1 MPEID
6 LDRIL
11 TAAVT
16 AGSVIMDIYE
26 RDFEVDLKS
35 DQSPLTEADR
45 QANAVIMEALSSHYP
60 HIPVISEENKE
71 VTYAERS
78 EWDQFWLVDPLDG
91 TKEFIKKNGEFT
103 VNIALIKKGLPVA
116 GIVYRPVERISYS
129 AESGSGAFRTLIGG
143 EAQRINNDKHYL
155 DQEQVSVVASRSHI
169 TPEVKD
175 FVGKLKELGKEV
187 DLISVG
193 SSLKLCLV
201 AEGSANV
208 YPRFGPTME
217 WDTGAAHAV
226 VLESGR
232 DVISHE
238 TGESLI
244 YNKPSLLNPWFI
256 VE

>member
-6 LDRIL
+6 LDLISS
-11 TAAVT
+11 AVIT

-26 RDFEVDLKS
+26 RDFEVDFKS
-35 DQSPLTEADR
+35 DHSPLTEADS
-45 QANAVIMEALSSHYP
+45 QANAVIMDALSTHYP
-60 HIPVISEENKE
+60 RIPIISEENKE
-71 VTYAERS
+71 VAYAERS
-78 EWDQFWLVDPLDG
+78 DWEQFWLVDPLDG

-103 VNIALIKKGLPVA
+103 VNIALIKKGFPVA
-116 GIVYRPVERISYS
+116 GIVYRPVDRISYS
-129 AESGSGAFRTLIGG
+129 AELGSGAFKTLIGG
-143 EAQRINNDKHYL
+143 ETKRIRNDRHYL
-155 DQEQVSVVASRSHI
+155 DQEKVSVVASRSHI
-169 TPEVKD
+169 TPEVAD
-175 FVGKLKELGKEV
+175 FVEELKESGKEE

-201 AEGSANV
+201 AEGSASV

-232 DVISHE
+232 NVISHE
-238 TGESLI
+238 TRKPLL

>member
-1 MPEID
+1 VFGID

-11 TAAVT
+11 GAAVT
-16 AGSVIMDIYE
+16 AGSVIMEIYE
-26 RDFEVDLKS
+26 RDFEVDFKS

-45 QANAVIMEALSSHYP
+45 QANSVIMDSLSTHYP
-60 HIPVISEENKE
+60 HIPIISEENKE
-71 VTYAERS
+71 VAYAERS
-78 EWDQFWLVDPLDG
+78 EWEQFWLVDPLDG

-129 AESGSGAFRTLIGG
+129 AESGSGAFRTLIGR
-143 EAQRINNDKHYL
+143 EAQRIHNDKHYL
-155 DQEQVSVVASRSHI
+155 DQEKVSVVASRSHI
-169 TPEVKD
+169 TPEVAD
-175 FVGKLKELGKEV
+175 FVEKLKESGKEV
-187 DLISVG
+187 NLISVG

-238 TGESLI
+238 TGESLL